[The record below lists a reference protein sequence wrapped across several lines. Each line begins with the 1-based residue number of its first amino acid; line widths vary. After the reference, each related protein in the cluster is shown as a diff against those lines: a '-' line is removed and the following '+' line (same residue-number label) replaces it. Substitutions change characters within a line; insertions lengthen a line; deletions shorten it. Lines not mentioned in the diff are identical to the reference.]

1 MVWGVRSGL
10 LPGGMPIHDDELDDG
25 RPRSPLAA
33 RLIRVGLV
41 DDHPTVLA
49 AVAAAIE
56 ASEDLRLVGT
66 ARTVDDAIRL
76 AAAVDVLVC
85 DIQLDGHAEGLAII
99 DALHDPHASW
109 PTGTHPPVVLLLSG
123 FQQPS
128 LIRAAVDRGA
138 AGYLSKAADLPEI
151 VAAIRTVAAGGTA
164 FSAAALRTSRTARR
178 RPSERELEVIRL
190 VMDGAT
196 NAEIAAT
203 LGLSEKTVESHLRRL
218 FDRYG
223 LLSRTELAVVAI
235 DEGWVDARGRREA

>member
-1 MVWGVRSGL
+1 
-10 LPGGMPIHDDELDDG
+10 
-25 RPRSPLAA
+25 
-33 RLIRVGLV
+33 
-41 DDHPTVLA
+41 VLA
-49 AVAAAIE
+49 AVAAAVE
-56 ASEDLRLVGT
+56 ASGDLRLVGT

-99 DALHDPHASW
+99 DALHDPRASW
-109 PTGTHPPVVLLLSG
+109 PTGSNPPAVLLLSG

-138 AGYLSKAADLPEI
+138 AGYLNKAADLPEI

-164 FSAAALRTSRTARR
+164 FSAAALRASRTARR

-223 LLSRTELAVVAI
+223 LLSRTELVVVAI
-235 DEGWVDARGRREA
+235 DEGWVDAGGRREA

>member
-1 MVWGVRSGL
+1 MHGT
-10 LPGGMPIHDDELDDG
+10 
-25 RPRSPLAA
+25 A

-49 AVAAAIE
+49 AVAAAVD
-56 ASEDLRLVGT
+56 ASQDLELVGT
-66 ARTVDDAIRL
+66 GRTVGEAVRL
-76 AAAVDVLVC
+76 AAEVDVLVC
-85 DIQLDGHAEGLAII
+85 DIQLDGHAEGLAVI
-99 DALHDPHASW
+99 DALHDPRADW
-109 PTGTHPPVVLLLSG
+109 AAGVTPPAVLLLSG
-123 FQQPS
+123 FEQPS

-151 VAAIRTVAAGGTA
+151 VAAIRTVATGGTA

-196 NAEIAAT
+196 NAETATT

-223 LLSRTELAVVAI
+223 LLSRTELAVIAI
-235 DEGWVDARGRREA
+235 DEGWVGTTERRGA